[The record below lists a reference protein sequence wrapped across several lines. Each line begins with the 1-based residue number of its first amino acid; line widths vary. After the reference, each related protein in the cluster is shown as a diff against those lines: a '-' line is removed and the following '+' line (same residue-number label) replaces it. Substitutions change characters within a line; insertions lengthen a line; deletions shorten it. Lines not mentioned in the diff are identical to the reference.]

1 MIVHLL
7 SGIQGNRG
15 KEIRPV
21 MDIPI
26 NAEVYCAD
34 GLCGHSTYIVLNPTN
49 EEITHFVLRE
59 LQFPN
64 IERLVP
70 IQLIIQSIPTKIT
83 LRCHKADLSKMDA
96 FIKNEFLYS
105 DLAGYGN
112 DPYLLWPYA
121 IPDSTGIPIVEEQI
135 PLEELAI
142 RRGATVKATDGH
154 IGKVD
159 EFLVNPENDHIT
171 HLILRE
177 GHLWGQRD
185 VTIPVSQI
193 DRIEEQTVYL
203 KMDKRAVQTLPTVP
217 VKIRHP
223 TRKKA

>member
-1 MIVHLL
+1 
-7 SGIQGNRG
+7 
-15 KEIRPV
+15 

-59 LQFPN
+59 LQFPK

-70 IQLIIQSIPTKIT
+70 IHLIIRSTPTRIT
-83 LRCHKADLSKMDA
+83 LRCRKVDLSKMGP
-96 FIKNEFLYS
+96 FIKNDFLSS
-105 DLAGYGN
+105 DLAGYGD

-121 IPDSTGIPIVEEQI
+121 VPDSTGIPIVEEQI

-142 RRGATVKATDGH
+142 RRDATVKATDGR

-193 DRIEEQTVYL
+193 ERIEEQTVYL
-203 KMDKRAVQTLPTVP
+203 KLDKRAVQALPTVP
-217 VKIRHP
+217 VKNRRPSHKP
-223 TRKKA
+223 V